1 MCVKAGH
8 EGRHWAPV
16 AAGPTTWHFFTCGHA
31 FSLSSISAISFRF
44 HLSASATG
52 SSPKACAAASRP
64 MATLPF
70 ALESLATLLSTAQAK
85 CWENSMNLLCWL
97 AASGSLLIEVVD
109 CP

>member
-31 FSLSSISAISFRF
+31 FSPSSISANAFRF

-52 SSPKACAAASRP
+52 SSLKACAAASRP
-64 MATLPF
+64 TATSPF
-70 ALESLATLLSTAQAK
+70 ALELLATLLSTAQAK

-97 AASGSLLIEVVD
+97 VASGSLLIEVVD